1 MDIPPRTIA
10 PLELLEIKTS
20 RDSMVTMI
28 RVYEKRFKRDL
39 VGSLLSISIIA
50 PMIMYVYN

>member
-20 RDSMVTMI
+20 RDSMVPMI

-39 VGSLLSISIIA
+39 VGSLLSTSITA
-50 PMIMYVYN
+50 PIIMYVYN